1 MASLVLM
8 TDQRCRDH
16 VCTVS
21 GSRAPRSRSG
31 RGKGRGLRGCWR
43 RLATP
48 SESSGPGA
56 DPAPRSPI
64 PPTPVQT
71 SAQSQA
77 APPFRPRKGT
87 ADTFPQ
93 ELIKGPL
100 SVAFS
105 GRPFNILSIHPHRR
119 GREDQA
125 TEGAGRPGGSP
136 APVFSTDT
144 RKAVGAEGGE
154 GSWGEARL
162 GAGNPGTNPAAL
174 ASSHG
179 HRVLVQS
186 EGIHITCE

>member
-1 MASLVLM
+1 MLEEAGHAFRKLGAWG
-8 TDQRCRDH
+8 R
-16 VCTVS
+16 
-21 GSRAPRSRSG
+21 PRPPLSH
-31 RGKGRGLRGCWR
+31 
-43 RLATP
+43 
-48 SESSGPGA
+48 
-56 DPAPRSPI
+56 

-71 SAQSQA
+71 PAQSQA
-77 APPFRPRKGT
+77 ASPFRPRKGT

-100 SVAFS
+100 SVTFS

-144 RKAVGAEGGE
+144 RKAVGAERGE

-162 GAGNPGTNPAAL
+162 GAGNPGTNTAAL

-179 HRVLVQS
+179 DQVLVQS
-186 EGIHITCE
+186 EGIYITCE